1 LRGLFEAARGFDAG
15 AAETQTRPAWTSH
28 CAGCAAGSTGEE
40 LPSETTFS
48 RAFAEFA
55 RSALPCRLHEA
66 LIEQTYTDR
75 LVGHI
80 SRDAT
85 AIEAREKPVKSCWC

>member
-1 LRGLFEAARGFDAG
+1 LCGWSR
-15 AAETQTRPAWTSH
+15 
-28 CAGCAAGSTGEE
+28 
-40 LPSETTFS
+40 PSEVPSEATFS

-55 RSALPCRLHEA
+55 ESELPSRLHEA
-66 LIEQTYTDR
+66 LIEQTHADR

-85 AIEAREKPVKSCWC
+85 AIESHEKPRRAEKPEPNAAE